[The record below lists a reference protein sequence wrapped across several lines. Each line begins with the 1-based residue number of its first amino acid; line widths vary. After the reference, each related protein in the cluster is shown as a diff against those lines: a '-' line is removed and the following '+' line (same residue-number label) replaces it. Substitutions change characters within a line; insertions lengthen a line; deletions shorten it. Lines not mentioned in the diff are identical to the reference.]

1 MNPIRLWQ
9 VLTQDEGASTFKRLL
24 TSRHV
29 ADLQLIFWSSC
40 LLMVVGSIFVFV
52 WHGWVDTTGVIGS
65 ATLISLIVGT
75 GCGVLA
81 WCYLT
86 GSARL
91 GVVDLFACEITTIC
105 MVTAVVETAPH
116 LTRMHD
122 DPPSQAV
129 KFSSE
134 EEYAPVFSNN
144 PKDLEVL
151 EARVVEP
158 VTAFYTYLK
167 VMRDYLRQ
175 LSVIERPSD
184 NVKCWQQVVRNVI
197 YMLFLMLESARLSVD
212 NLIEFVP
219 EQAESEIAILMSEL
233 VAYCFLLNYY
243 EHHSDGGYDARLERL
258 RLRQRYYPE
267 IVRDLYIR
275 TIEHRDAPGR
285 DKKKWEQ
292 AAALLNEL
300 NQRYREAFGEN
311 IAINSMLGTSK
322 VPASVV
328 QSSNPPWGSDATM
341 RCGRSS
347 GKNG

>member
-52 WHGWVDTTGVIGS
+52 WHGWVDKTGVIGS
-65 ATLISLIVGT
+65 TALISAIVGT

-86 GSARL
+86 GSSRL

-116 LTRMHD
+116 LVRMHD
-122 DPPSQAV
+122 DPPTQSV
-129 KFSSE
+129 KFNSE
-134 EEYAPVFSNN
+134 EQYAPVFNN
-144 PKDLEVL
+144 NSKDLEVL

-175 LSVIERPSD
+175 LSVIECPNKD
-184 NVKCWQQVVRNVI
+184 INNWQQVVRNVI
-197 YMLFLMLESARLSVD
+197 YMLFLMLESARLSID
-212 NLIEFVP
+212 TLIEFVP

-233 VAYCFLLNYY
+233 VAYCFLLSYY
-243 EHHSDGGYDARLERL
+243 ERQFNGGYDARLERL
-258 RLRQRYYPE
+258 RLRKRDYPK
-267 IVRDLYIR
+267 IVRDLYMR
-275 TIEHRDAPGR
+275 TIEHSAAPGR
-285 DKKKWEQ
+285 DRKKWEQ

-300 NQRYREAFGEN
+300 NQRYRGAFGEDIVN
-311 IAINSMLGTSK
+311 TSPSAVQK
-322 VPASVV
+322 APAVELV
-328 QSSNPPWGSDATM
+328 GA
-341 RCGRSS
+341 
-347 GKNG
+347 